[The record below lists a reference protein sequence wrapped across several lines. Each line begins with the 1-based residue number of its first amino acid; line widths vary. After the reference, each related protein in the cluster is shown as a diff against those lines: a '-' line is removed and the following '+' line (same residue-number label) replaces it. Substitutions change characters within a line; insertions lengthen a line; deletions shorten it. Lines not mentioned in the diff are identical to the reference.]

1 MNVTWIWVG
10 RWRTTNGKEKCGI
23 LRTSSAGGDV
33 HTKALEDFA
42 LLISARTCQRCGA
55 PGEARKLGDGVPMW
69 HATLCDLCWVTTHIT
84 DHDAAGDRVSRLLA
98 GKGRMDT
105 SVVARPTKIVPIHR
119 FASAISA

>member
-55 PGEARKLGDGVPMW
+55 PVRLANSATACRCGMHALRSMLGDDP
-69 HATLCDLCWVTTHIT
+69 IT

-119 FASAISA
+119 FASAIPA